1 MIMSRTEQ
9 PTAERGAPP
18 FAMAPPI
25 VLRTPSTRSPLP
37 AAGEWDDLM
46 ADLAQ
51 MHDVR
56 VPSSAELADID
67 EGAPDWGV
75 LAVLIPGAV
84 VLLCLFSSTT
94 APEGGPAEGAEV
106 VHELLTAD
114 IDAPSVVQ
122 TLSSSGER
130 ITLGSALQLDP
141 RGTVLTSCAMA
152 LERSHDTLVLIST
165 TDDPGIGDL
174 LPRILLTLAESPDPA
189 TRND

>member
-1 MIMSRTEQ
+1 M
-9 PTAERGAPP
+9 
-18 FAMAPPI
+18 

-37 AAGEWDDLM
+37 AAGEWDELM

-94 APEGGPAEGAEV
+94 APDGGPAEGAEV
-106 VHELLTAD
+106 VHGLLTAD
-114 IDAPSVVQ
+114 IDAPSVVH
-122 TLSSSGER
+122 TLSGSGER

-165 TDDPGIGDL
+165 TDVPGIGDL